1 MPDSDQ
7 LWSPEEQKEK
17 KSQIALA
24 MAERLIS
31 GSRDKWGSK
40 AQMENIGGALG
51 DIRKITDPSDVRE
64 MQKKYKAWGKAQT
77 EMEKAKYTD
86 DMLVKQLRA
95 RGAGPTQAKEAVYFG
110 EEIFRI
116 PIGKEGKKQRAD
128 FAKDNKKFKIVYDQ
142 EKDVYILPQ
151 IGKQVKTI
159 DELIEYRK
167 QGII

>member
-1 MPDSDQ
+1 
-7 LWSPEEQKEK
+7 
-17 KSQIALA
+17 
-24 MAERLIS
+24 
-31 GSRDKWGSK
+31 
-40 AQMENIGGALG
+40 
-51 DIRKITDPSDVRE
+51 
-64 MQKKYKAWGKAQT
+64 
-77 EMEKAKYTD
+77 MEKAKYTD

-116 PIGKEGKKQRAD
+116 PRGKEGKKQRAD
-128 FAKDNKKFKIVYDQ
+128 FAKDNKKFNIVYDK

-159 DELIEYRK
+159 DELIKYRK